1 MSSYPAIAQRG
12 WLWLRQGLQ
21 AIPLTRKI
29 WLYLK
34 TVNVAA
40 EDGSDLGRF
49 SYERWRD
56 RFLWVRLRLVIAL
69 GLIITASFFGL
80 DVTRAL
86 WRAEVWPTQRAMTQL
101 ATLGCLGGCWFLS
114 QRSWGRRHTS
124 YIFFGFAGS
133 LQIVP
138 ETLEVVLDMPVNSF
152 DLYGRIFTFFAQA
165 ILIPVRWPLHVLSQ
179 GMVIG
184 HDVMLRLITGAAL
197 RSSPT
202 ESRGGLLLSLFW
214 ICVVCDL
221 SVLLYERLQRAE
233 FRARQQ
239 LGEAYDRLG
248 AAEARYRG
256 IFENAIEGVFRA
268 DTQGRYTHANPA
280 LAKILGFET
289 PDRLIA
295 SSLYLGRQ
303 LYVEPQREAEF
314 LAEIE
319 RSDRVVGFESEVYRA
334 DGSRI
339 WISENVRAIRD
350 GQGRICRYEGS
361 VEDVSDRKQAES
373 EIRKALETEKE
384 LNQIK
389 SQFVSMTSHEFRTP
403 LTTIMAAA
411 EALEYYH
418 DRWPDTKKLTYL
430 KRIQTAAH
438 HMNELLD
445 SVLLLGQADTGR
457 LQFCPAPIKLVG
469 FCHTLIE
476 EMELNWPAHCPLNL
490 HLEDHRVTPA
500 VPLDPDDAPWLDERL
515 LRHILT
521 NLLSNAAKYSPAG
534 GSVDWRV
541 ERYGDRVVFQ
551 VRDQGIGIP
560 ADDLRHLFSS
570 FFRASNV
577 GTLPGTGL
585 GLAIVMRSV
594 ELHGGTVAVNS
605 QVNQGT
611 LFTVSLPMGAIAASS

>member
-12 WLWLRQGLQ
+12 WFWLRQRLQ

-29 WLYLK
+29 LLYLK

-56 RFLWVRLRLVIAL
+56 RFLWVRLRLAIAL
-69 GLIITASFFGL
+69 GLMITASFFGL
-80 DVTRAL
+80 DMGRAL
-86 WRAEVWPTQRAMTQL
+86 WRQETWPTQRAGVQL
-101 ATLGCLGGCWFLS
+101 ATLACLGLCLLLS
-114 QRSWGRRHTS
+114 RRSWGRRHTG
-124 YIFFGFAGS
+124 YLFFGFAAS

-138 ETLEVVLDMPVNSF
+138 ETLETFLGVPLDGSN
-152 DLYGRIFTFFAQA
+152 LYGRIFTFFAQA
-165 ILIPVRWPLHVLSQ
+165 TLIPVRWPLHVMSQ
-179 GMVIG
+179 VAVIG
-184 HDVMLRLITGAAL
+184 HDVILRFMAGDAL
-197 RSSPT
+197 RASPT
-202 ESRGGLLLSLFW
+202 ESRVGLLLSLFW

-248 AAEARYRG
+248 TAEARYRG
-256 IFENAIEGVFRA
+256 IFENAIEGVFQA
-268 DTQGRYTHANPA
+268 DAQGRYTHANPA

-289 PDRLIA
+289 PERLIA

-303 LYVEPQREAEF
+303 LYVEPRREAEF

-319 RSDRVVGFESEVYRA
+319 RHDRVVGFESEVYRA

-339 WISENVRAIRD
+339 WISENVRAIRN
-350 GQGRICRYEGS
+350 GQGKICRYEGS
-361 VEDVSDRKQAES
+361 VADIGDRKQAEA

-411 EALEYYH
+411 EALEYYR

-457 LQFCPAPIKLVG
+457 LQFSPAPLKLAG

-476 EMELNWPAHCPLNL
+476 EMELNWPAPCPLQL
-490 HLEDHRVTPA
+490 HLEDHRATPPA
-500 VPLDPDDAPWLDERL
+500 PLDPDDAPPLDERL

-521 NLLSNAAKYSPAG
+521 NLLSNAAKYSPHG
-534 GSVDWRV
+534 GTVDWRV
-541 ERYGDRVVFQ
+541 ERHGDRVVFQ
-551 VRDQGIGIP
+551 VSDQGIGIP
-560 ADDLRHLFSS
+560 AEDMRHLFTS
-570 FFRASNV
+570 FFRATNV
-577 GTLPGTGL
+577 GALPGTGL
-585 GLAIVMRSV
+585 GLAIVARSV
-594 ELHGGTVAVNS
+594 ELHGGTVAINS
-605 QVNQGT
+605 ELGHGT
-611 LFTVSLPMGAIAASS
+611 TFTVSLPLGAIAL

>member
-21 AIPLTRKI
+21 SIPLTRKI

-56 RFLWVRLRLVIAL
+56 RFLWVRLRLTIAL
-69 GLIITASFFGL
+69 GIIITASFFGL
-80 DVTRAL
+80 DLTRAI
-86 WRAEVWPTQRAMTQL
+86 WRAEAWPTQRAMTQL
-101 ATLGCLGGCWFLS
+101 VTLVCLGVCLLLS
-114 QRSWGRRHTS
+114 RRSWGRRHS
-124 YIFFGFAGS
+124 HFIFLGFAGS

-138 ETLEVVLDMPVNSF
+138 ETLEALLNMPLNPS
-152 DLYGRIFTFFAQA
+152 LYGRIFTFFAQA
-165 ILIPVRWPLHVLSQ
+165 ILIPVCWPLHMLSQ
-179 GMVIG
+179 SLVLGY
-184 HDVMLRLITGAAL
+184 DVMLRLITGDAL

-202 ESRGGLLLSLFW
+202 ESRVGLLLSLFW

-268 DTQGRYTHANPA
+268 DAQGRYTHANPA

-289 PDRLIA
+289 PKHLIA

-350 GQGRICRYEGS
+350 GRGRICRYEGS
-361 VEDVSDRKQAES
+361 VEDVSDRKQAEA

-418 DRWPDTKKLTYL
+418 DRWPDTKKITYL
-430 KRIQTAAH
+430 KRIQSAAH

-457 LQFCPAPIKLVG
+457 LQFCPAPLPLVG
-469 FCHTLIE
+469 FCQTLIE
-476 EMELNWPAHCPLNL
+476 EMELSWPVHCPLQL
-490 HLEDHRVTPA
+490 HFSDHRVTPPC
-500 VPLDPDDAPWLDERL
+500 PLDPADAPALDERL
-515 LRHILT
+515 LRHIFT
-521 NLLSNAAKYSPAG
+521 NLLSNAAKYSPEG
-534 GSVDWRV
+534 GTVEWRV

-560 ADDLRHLFSS
+560 EDDMRHLFAS

-577 GTLPGTGL
+577 GVLPGTGL
-585 GLAIVMRSV
+585 GLAIVRRSV
-594 ELHGGTVAVNS
+594 ELHGGTVEVNS
-605 QVNQGT
+605 QVGQGT
-611 LFTVSLPMGAIAASS
+611 TFTLVLPIAPTSLSP

>member
-21 AIPLTRKI
+21 TIPLTRKI

-56 RFLWVRLRLVIAL
+56 LFLWVRLRLVIAL

-80 DVTRAL
+80 DLTRAL
-86 WRAEVWPTQRAMTQL
+86 WRAEIWPTQRAMTQL

-138 ETLEVVLDMPVNSF
+138 ETLEVLLDMPVNSF

-184 HDVMLRLITGAAL
+184 HDLILRLITGAAL

-350 GQGRICRYEGS
+350 GRGRICRYEGS

-418 DRWPDTKKLTYL
+418 DRWPDTKKITYL

-541 ERYGDRVVFQ
+541 ERYGVFSGLECGDFAGYGPRVGDR
-551 VRDQGIGIP
+551 DAIGRT
-560 ADDLRHLFSS
+560 AWW
-570 FFRASNV
+570 
-577 GTLPGTGL
+577 
-585 GLAIVMRSV
+585 
-594 ELHGGTVAVNS
+594 HGG
-605 QVNQGT
+605 GR
-611 LFTVSLPMGAIAASS
+611 